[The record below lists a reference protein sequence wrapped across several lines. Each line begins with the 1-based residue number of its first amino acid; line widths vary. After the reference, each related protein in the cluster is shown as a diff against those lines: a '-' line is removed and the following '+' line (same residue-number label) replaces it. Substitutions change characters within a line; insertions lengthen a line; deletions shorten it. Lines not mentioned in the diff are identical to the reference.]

1 METLSQSLNGSKPSL
16 LVRIVKSLGFWV
28 IVGIVLGILLGQ
40 FDKELALA
48 SKPGVDYFIK
58 ALKILIGPIIFVTI
72 VLGIISLESLKKVG
86 SIGVKAIIYF
96 EVVSTLALILG
107 IFMANVMQPGHGM
120 NITPMVEAN
129 KKAAEK
135 YISQTTEVSA
145 ESEIKQILKDA
156 IPTDIITP
164 FTDGKTIQVLVIAII
179 TALVISLMRDD
190 DKQAIQRTLEVIQN
204 FVFKIL
210 QIIMYFSPIAAF
222 SAMAV
227 LVANFGLSSLADLV
241 YLLIVMLI
249 SCLIFIF
256 GVLGLICY
264 FVKVNIFKFMRFI
277 SREVLIVFATS
288 SSESALAP
296 LMRKLEKAGLSRASV
311 GLILPTGYSF
321 NLDCTNIYLAMSLI
335 FLSQAF
341 GVNLSLSH
349 EISILIVLMIAS
361 KGAVGVTGSGFI
373 VLGSTLSALGG
384 MQIPEANNGMGGTLA
399 QVLPVAAISV
409 LLGVDKFMSE
419 MRAVGNLCGNSVAA
433 LIVAIW
439 DKQIDWEK
447 FRYAIDHP
455 DEFKNAGMH

>member
-1 METLSQSLNGSKPSL
+1 M
-16 LVRIVKSLGFWV
+16 
-28 IVGIVLGILLGQ
+28 GILLGQ

-58 ALKILIGPIIFVTI
+58 ALKMLIGPIIFVTI

-227 LVANFGLSSLADLV
+227 LVANFGLSSLADLI